1 MICYYIANEN
11 KQQLWLDYFQ
21 IQIQLDWAGK
31 IMWRKT
37 LYNPDL
43 I

>member
-31 IMWRKT
+31 IMWRNTK
-37 LYNPDL
+37 
-43 I
+43 